1 MHVNASSL
9 FHRAFRYACVGAVGQ
24 SEIAIHKF
32 IWLMKFNEAENPR
45 KFDYEALGTIGKS
58 KKW

>member
-24 SEIAIHKF
+24 TEIAIHKF
-32 IWLMKFNEAENPR
+32 VWLMQLKAAEYPR
-45 KFDYEALGTIGKS
+45 
-58 KKW
+58 